1 MYKQGN
7 TVNNVSNLDAFD
19 IRSYC
24 KLIEEE
30 HTMSSRPLIDHICA
44 ICGGL
49 LQPGFGHYS
58 SIEQTGR
65 AGIPYQVRGQRC
77 AWDALPPSCYCFQS
91 VYWLVDFH
99 LFSKSL
105 KMSASYSKLLLHNC
119 RGCITNLDERLT
131 KMHRLE
137 HQRRHM
143 NIYWIRRILGGI
155 VVPVS
160 DIIIKKQTFCRVLVE

>member
-7 TVNNVSNLDAFD
+7 HVNNVSNLDAFE

-49 LQPGFGHYS
+49 LQPGFGCYS

-65 AGIPYQVRGQRC
+65 AGIPSQVRGQRC
-77 AWDALPPSCYCFQS
+77 AWDALPPFM
-91 VYWLVDFH
+91 L
-99 LFSKSL
+99 LFSKR
-105 KMSASYSKLLLHNC
+105 LLARRLPSIFE
-119 RGCITNLDERLT
+119 ITEDERLLLKT
-131 KMHRLE
+131 SATQLPWLHYKS
-137 HQRRHM
+137 RRVADKTAPTG
-143 NIYWIRRILGGI
+143 R
-155 VVPVS
+155 S
-160 DIIIKKQTFCRVLVE
+160 